1 MSEDDRTIYKERIIW
16 RETIREPRLIGF
28 DARIVIFFLL
38 LAAHLAWWTFG
49 LLCGAAVVFL
59 LVEKAGYRFPSAF
72 RAVRSTFA
80 GNQRP
85 AFFKG
90 NYRKAVD
97 FGFEYRRT
105 WPERPR
111 QHAPII
117 AVDNVG
123 SAQMSQDEIR
133 DSLPAE

>member
-1 MSEDDRTIYKERIIW
+1 MSEEDRNIYKERIIW

-59 LVEKAGYRFPSAF
+59 LVEKAGYRFPSAL

-97 FGFEYRRT
+97 FGFEYQQVWRT
-105 WPERPR
+105 VKNQSAAEVE
-111 QHAPII
+111 I
-117 AVDNVG
+117 ASASGGDEAARVD
-123 SAQMSQDEIR
+123 
-133 DSLPAE
+133 L

>member
-1 MSEDDRTIYKERIIW
+1 MSEEDRNIYKERIIW
-16 RETIREPRLIGF
+16 RETMREPRLIGF

-59 LVEKAGYRFPSAF
+59 LVEKAGYRFPSAL

-97 FGFEYRRT
+97 FGFEYRRI
-105 WPERPR
+105 WPEGPQQR
-111 QHAPII
+111 ASSI
-117 AVDNVG
+117 AVDSG
-123 SAQMSQDEIR
+123 ESTQAPQAGIR

>member
-1 MSEDDRTIYKERIIW
+1 MSEADQNIYKDRIIW

-28 DARIVIFFLL
+28 DARIVFFFLL

-49 LLCGAAVVFL
+49 LLCGAAVAFL

-85 AFFKG
+85 AFFQG
-90 NYRKAVD
+90 NYRKAID
-97 FGFEYRRT
+97 FGFEYRRQIPART
-105 WPERPR
+105 PSEAEPSG
-111 QHAPII
+111 ALES
-117 AVDNVG
+117 AG
-123 SAQMSQDEIR
+123 SH
-133 DSLPAE
+133 

>member
-1 MSEDDRTIYKERIIW
+1 MSEGVRDIYKERVIW

-28 DARIVIFFLL
+28 DARIVVFFLL

-85 AFFKG
+85 AFFRG
-90 NYRKAVD
+90 SYRKAID
-97 FGFEYRRT
+97 FGFEYRRS
-105 WPERPR
+105 WPETL
-111 QHAPII
+111 QQGA
-117 AVDNVG
+117 ALVSLDNVESTPTPQG
-123 SAQMSQDEIR
+123 EIR
-133 DSLPAE
+133 GSLPVE

>member
-1 MSEDDRTIYKERIIW
+1 MSEEERNIYKERIIW

-80 GNQRP
+80 GNHRP

-97 FGFEYRRT
+97 FGFEYRYD
-105 WPERPR
+105 WPERPL
-111 QHAPII
+111 QTAFLI
-117 AVDNVG
+117 AVDDVE
-123 SAQMSQDEIR
+123 STQKPQTEIR
-133 DSLPAE
+133 GPSPAE

>member
-1 MSEDDRTIYKERIIW
+1 MSEEDGNIYKERIIW

-97 FGFEYRRT
+97 FGFEYRRA
-105 WPERPR
+105 WPEALQQR
-111 QHAPII
+111 
-117 AVDNVG
+117 
-123 SAQMSQDEIR
+123 S
-133 DSLPAE
+133 SL

>member
-1 MSEDDRTIYKERIIW
+1 MTEEDRNIYKERIIW

-59 LVEKAGYRFPSAF
+59 LVEQAGYRFPSAF

-97 FGFEYRRT
+97 FGFEYRRA
-105 WPERPR
+105 WPVRPH
-111 QHAPII
+111 QGASIV
-117 AVDNVG
+117 ALDNVESTQTPQG
-123 SAQMSQDEIR
+123 EIR
-133 DSLPAE
+133 DALPAE